1 MNGYI
6 CFYNGKRIEVY
17 ASTSFAAHTIAVK
30 AFKVTPKNS
39 YKVHVHLAVEEKNG
53 EIVKHLPLF

>member
-17 ASTSFAAHTIAVK
+17 ANTTLEARDKCAALLKVPTKKQYMIEAV
-30 AFKVTPKNS
+30 
-39 YKVHVHLAVEEKNG
+39 LAEKNG
-53 EIVKHLPLF
+53 ETVTHDPAELG